1 MWQRSYSVQSLV
13 MTWPV
18 FSGVCVSKLRARNV
32 GQYALL
38 FVALLSMHSQLIL
51 YVHQASQRAERQ
63 LNLQFQITNVST
75 LCTPGGI
82 NGGAPSEPY
91 PYLGLQVRLAVSPT
105 FMEATPT
112 CSLSDD
118 RGFTFEKN
126 GFTANVYSSTPK
138 TPDRRTYGCGYH

>member
-1 MWQRSYSVQSLV
+1 
-13 MTWPV
+13 
-18 FSGVCVSKLRARNV
+18 
-32 GQYALL
+32 
-38 FVALLSMHSQLIL
+38 MHSQLIL
-51 YVHQASQRAERQ
+51 YVHQASQRAESSSICNFKCEHSLHTR
-63 LNLQFQITNVST
+63 
-75 LCTPGGI
+75 GGI

-126 GFTANVYSSTPK
+126 GFTQVFT
-138 TPDRRTYGCGYH
+138 